1 MEVGYF
7 PCSVIRGLAANLHS
21 ADVMSHDFYQ
31 SMMGSNNMS
40 LLAWRVLAEWSI
52 EHSCMDGEMKRR
64 VGQDFNKEWIKF
76 CTWILETKEMEQ
88 PTEKLQPNV

>member
-1 MEVGYF
+1 MEVRCF
-7 PCSVIRGLAANLHS
+7 PCSLVHRIAANLHS

-52 EHSCMDGEMKRR
+52 EHSCMEAGMKKR
-64 VGQDFNKEWIKF
+64 VGQEFNEEWIKF
-76 CTWILETKEMEQ
+76 CTWILETKE
-88 PTEKLQPNV
+88 TE